1 MDEIYLYSMEGK
13 QLTRLAPDFVGATE
27 VAGRRAQSNFFA
39 LLTGFTNPGIVA
51 RYNFD
56 EPSEE
61 KRWSIYRSTTMS
73 GLVPDEFSAEQV
85 WYKSKDGTKVPM
97 FIVKHKSTKSD
108 GTAPAIQYGEISILS
123 LDQHLTLFP
132 RLRWI
137 QYINK
142 PLVQSYYPD
151 FHQDVRCSFC
161 FGQYSRR
168 R

>member
-27 VAGRRAQSNFFA
+27 VSGRRAQSNFFV

-56 EPSEE
+56 EPSDE
-61 KRWSIYRSTTMS
+61 KRWSIYRSTVMK

-97 FIVKHKSTKSD
+97 FIVKHKSTKTD
-108 GTAPAIQYGEISILS
+108 GTAPAIQYGKTSLPVSIS
-123 LDQHLTLFP
+123 T
-132 RLRWI
+132 
-137 QYINK
+137 
-142 PLVQSYYPD
+142 
-151 FHQDVRCSFC
+151 
-161 FGQYSRR
+161 
-168 R
+168 